1 MEALASYGE
10 RDMTAADQLKALPGL
25 SPNERADAF
34 ERLLRDPSPSV
45 RAAAIRVGASIL
57 SDDAIAAY
65 LRNGEDDVLR
75 NAGLEMLKDRG
86 PAAMELGT
94 RLLGDRD
101 ADVVLQAVL
110 LLDHL
115 GDPRGLEPLRD
126 VLGHPNAN
134 VVQAAITAVGNLGH
148 GGVVPDLLPFLE
160 AGLWLQMAAVEALG
174 KLRAPA
180 ALAPLAAL
188 LPDPMLGPLAADA
201 LTRIGGVMAFE
212 HLAEYWVGDGG
223 LSRDRM
229 ELLAHVLEGTTGK
242 VAAVDRVMVGLRAAL
257 DNEARE
263 VRVAAARCLLVLGP
277 GPDDGPALDLLA
289 SNWGDPGA
297 MPSCLRRRP
306 ELMGTLLASEGI
318 RRGWGFKLAAEFP
331 YRVPEDLFGEAI
343 EVTTERQ
350 HFATIADALYSS
362 TDPRM
367 GCRIVRLYGRVPSE
381 VRVGWGP
388 LIQRYAASV
397 RDALESETD
406 IAAPVRRV
414 LSAALVEDGAAAARA
429 VTALGPEE
437 RLEALAHVVNR
448 ADVLHHLPWLDWLRE
463 APDLYGSY
471 AVRVAAAAG
480 LANAS
485 SAIRRALRDK
495 PHRDLIRLVGT
506 LRDRESVGTLQTILE
521 SDAEHLKPFALAA
534 LGNIGSSESRRWLR
548 RQCQW
553 AGRWVRFAYRALA
566 ECWEESD
573 LDVFRLGA
581 EHEDWHVR
589 MICASVLRQ
598 ADRPEDVTRVAL
610 LAADPVP
617 AVAQHVRG
625 RAAS

>member
-1 MEALASYGE
+1 VAE
-10 RDMTAADQLKALPGL
+10 RLKALPGL
-25 SPNERADAF
+25 RPEEQAEAFDRLFRDA
-34 ERLLRDPSPSV
+34 SPSV
-45 RAAAIRVGASIL
+45 RESAIRIGASIL
-57 SDDAIAAY
+57 SDDVIAAY
-65 LRNGEDDVLR
+65 LRNDADDVLR
-75 NAGLEMLKDRG
+75 NAGLEMLKSKG
-86 PAAMELGT
+86 PAAIELGV

-101 ADVVLQAVL
+101 GDVVLQAVL

-115 GDPRGLEPLRD
+115 GDPRALEPLRD

-148 GGVVPDLLPFLE
+148 AGVVPDLLPFLD

-174 KLRAPA
+174 QLRAAA
-180 ALAPLAAL
+180 ALAPLARL

-223 LSRDRM
+223 LSRDRI

-242 VAAVDRVMVGLRAAL
+242 VGAVDRVMAGLRTAL
-257 DNEARE
+257 GSDVRE
-263 VRVAAARCLLVLGP
+263 ERVAAARCLLVLGP
-277 GPDDGPALDLLA
+277 GPDDTPALDLLA

-306 ELMGTLLASEGI
+306 DLMGTLLASEGV

-331 YRVPEDLFGEAI
+331 YRVPGDLFGQAI
-343 EVTTERQ
+343 ETTVECQ
-350 HFATIADALYSS
+350 HFSTIADALYSS
-362 TDPRM
+362 TDPHM
-367 GCRIVRLYGRVPSE
+367 GSRIVRLYARVPSE

-388 LIQRYAASV
+388 LVQRYAPSV
-397 RDALESETD
+397 REALTSEPD
-406 IAAPVRRV
+406 IAEPVRRV
-414 LSAALVEDGAAAARA
+414 LSAALEENPVAATQAI
-429 VTALGPEE
+429 VALGPEE
-437 RLEALAHVVNR
+437 RLEALAHVADR
-448 ADVLHHLPWLDWLRE
+448 EDVLRHLPWLDWLGE

-471 AVRVAAAAG
+471 VVRVATRAG
-480 LANAS
+480 LAGQL
-485 SAIRRALRDK
+485 SAIRRALRNK

-506 LRDRESVGTLQTILE
+506 LRDRDSVATLQKILE

-534 LGNIGSSESRRWLR
+534 LGNIGTDEARRWLR

-553 AGRWVRFAYRALA
+553 AGRWVRFAYRALS
-566 ECWEESD
+566 ECWEASD

-589 MICASVLRQ
+589 MICASVLRE
-598 ADRPEDVTRVAL
+598 ADCPEDVSRVAL

-625 RAAS
+625 GVSK